1 MDNFPAEEKDMTAR
15 LQKREWRD
23 IVSPVITALVLLLF
37 VYVLYQQWQTGQFR
51 ELKYPVAPFLLS
63 ALGMFGLAVLLG
75 FLWCRILGQIS
86 GRKTKVRPLLYAH
99 FISWLARYTPGK
111 IAQIASKIM
120 LGESIGYRRGTLIA
134 STFYENVFFIGS
146 GISAVMLC
154 LGPAFLKSALSSEL
168 SERWIV
174 IFAVVVVA
182 GMLLFSYLLPAMA
195 RHFFRDKAAGDW
207 AISAKSTMSLFVAY
221 HFTHVAAGAGFY
233 FLLTALVPQNSVT
246 LAEAIGILTAAHIGG
261 ILAFIVPAGLGVRE
275 SILALLLS
283 SYMPMDQAVLVS
295 LITRVWSTVADG
307 YVLISVPFIK
317 FARKGIGA

>member
-1 MDNFPAEEKDMTAR
+1 MTTR
-15 LQKREWRD
+15 LQKPGWRG

-37 VYVLYQQWQTGQFR
+37 VYVLYQQWQAGQFR
-51 ELKYPVAPFLLS
+51 DLKYPVAPFLLS

-75 FLWCRILGQIS
+75 FLWCWILGLIS
-86 GRKTKVRPLLYAH
+86 GGKTKVWPLLYAH
-99 FISWLARYTPGK
+99 FISWLARYMPGK
-111 IAQIASKIM
+111 IAQVVSKIM
-120 LGESIGYRRGTLIA
+120 LGESIGYRRGALIA

-146 GISAVMLC
+146 GISTALLC
-154 LGPAFLKSALSSEL
+154 LGPTFLKSALSSEL

-174 IFAVVVVA
+174 IFAFILVA
-182 GMLLFSYLLPAMA
+182 GMLLFSYLTPAIA
-195 RHFFRDKAAGDW
+195 RHFFRDKVAGDR

-221 HFTHVAAGAGFY
+221 HFSHLAAGTGFY
-233 FLLTALVPQNSVT
+233 FLLVSLAPQNSVS

-275 SILALLLS
+275 SILALLLA

-295 LITRVWSTVADG
+295 LITRAWSTVADG

-317 FARKGIGA
+317 LARKSFSV